1 MPPGAPTSS
10 LVPYLWSRSPPMQQ
24 PILLNGHWQD
34 SQGKQ
39 TFQAVNPANRQPL
52 PDEFPVSPWP
62 EVDAALTAASTAF
75 ETTRNWPGERFAA
88 FLEAYAAAIE
98 TNAAAI
104 VAMANLETGL
114 PVEPRLKN
122 VELPRTVSQL
132 RQAAAAAREGSWA
145 LPTIDS
151 KANIRSVFASLGP
164 VAVFGPNNFP
174 CAFNSIAG
182 GDFAAAV
189 AAGNP
194 VIAKGHSSHPATTRL
209 FAEAAQA
216 AADATG
222 MPPGFVQ
229 LIYRTS
235 HEDGAR
241 LVADV
246 RLGATGYT
254 GARSAG
260 LVLKE
265 AADKAGKPIYLE
277 LSSINPVYILPGAL
291 EERLPSIVDEFTTS
305 SLMGAGQFCTNPGLV
320 VLLAGE
326 NTENFIAAVTER
338 FAKATPGTLLS
349 AGVEQSLRAGI
360 DTLQKAGAKLLTG
373 DQTADASRCC
383 HANTLLR
390 VDAAR
395 FLKRPHELQAE
406 AFGNA
411 SLCVVAGDAE
421 QLLAITQMLEGNL
434 TGCIYSQTGGGDDA
448 LYARV
453 EPLLRQKVGRLLND
467 RMPTG
472 VAVSPAMN
480 HGGPYPAT
488 GHPGFTA
495 VGIPAALRRFAMLQ
509 CYDNV
514 RPARLPPLLQDAN
527 PTGAWRL
534 VDGAWTQAK
543 L

>member
-1 MPPGAPTSS
+1 
-10 LVPYLWSRSPPMQQ
+10 MQQ
-24 PILLNGHWQD
+24 PILLNGRWQA

-39 TFQAVNPANRQPL
+39 TFQAVNPANKQPL
-52 PDEFPVSPWP
+52 ADEYPISPWS
-62 EVDAALTAASTAF
+62 EVDAALTAASAAF
-75 ETTRNWPGERFAA
+75 EATRNWPGERFAA
-88 FLEAYAAAIE
+88 FLDAYAAAIE
-98 TNAAAI
+98 ANAAAI
-104 VAMANLETGL
+104 VTMANLETGL

-122 VELPRTVSQL
+122 VELPRTIGQL

-145 LPTIDS
+145 LPTIDV
-151 KANIRSVFASLGP
+151 KANIRSVFAPLGSA
-164 VAVFGPNNFP
+164 AVFGPNNFP

-194 VIAKGHSSHPATTRL
+194 VIAKGHSSHPGTTRL
-209 FAEAAQA
+209 FAEAAQVA
-216 AADATG
+216 AESTG
-222 MPPGFVQ
+222 MPAGFVQ

-241 LVADV
+241 LVSDQ
-246 RLGATGYT
+246 RIGATGYT
-254 GARSAG
+254 GSRSAG

-291 EERLPSIVDEFTTS
+291 DERLSGIADEFATS

-320 VLLAGE
+320 LLLAGQ
-326 NTENFIAAVTER
+326 NTEAFLTAVQER

-349 AGVEQSLRAGI
+349 AGVEKSLRSGI
-360 DTLQKAGAKLLTG
+360 ETLRQAGAKVLTG
-373 DQTADASRCC
+373 GETADASRCC
-383 HANTLLR
+383 YSNTLLR
-390 VDAAR
+390 VDGAT
-395 FLKRPHELQAE
+395 FLKRPHDLQAE

-411 SLCVVAGDAE
+411 SLCVVASDVE
-421 QLLAITQMLEGNL
+421 QLLAITQILEGNL
-434 TGCIYSQTGGGDDA
+434 TGCIYSQTGGQDDA
-448 LYARV
+448 LYSRI
-453 EPLLRQKVGRLLND
+453 EPLLRQRVGRLLND

-480 HGGPYPAT
+480 HGGPFPAT

-495 VGIPAALRRFAMLQ
+495 VGIPASLRRFAMLQ

-514 RPARLPPLLQDAN
+514 RPARLPLLLQNQN

-534 VDGAWTQAK
+534 VDGAWTQAD